1 MEFRRADVDN
11 IGGTS
16 LRGYIH
22 TTFWH
27 LVSVFGDPH
36 LVNGDKTNAEW
47 ILIFNDGTIATIYD
61 WKEPTVP
68 LGYHNWHIGGL
79 SQDAVQR
86 VTDVLTLR
94 LSRMLTP
101 KSDGRGSKWIPIN

>member
-16 LRGYIH
+16 LMGCID
-22 TTFWH
+22 TTYSR

-47 ILIFNDGTIATIYD
+47 ILMFNDGTIATIYD

-68 LGYHNWHIGGL
+68 LGCHNCHNCHNWHIGGL
-79 SQDAVQR
+79 SQNPVQR
-86 VTDVLTLR
+86 VTDVLRSRSICTLH
-94 LSRMLTP
+94 S
-101 KSDGRGSKWIPIN
+101 GSN